1 MRDVRTIAEHSVDLS
16 LIHRQSKVLDLGCRN
31 FSFANDILDYVD
43 EVYCVD
49 PDQSVNS
56 NYEKVVVL
64 NVAVTAESGYKD
76 YVKFGNGTGNYIRD
90 TEVVGRGDSM
100 QKVQCMTLD
109 AISNLFHVKKWD
121 LIKMD
126 IEGSEYEVLMNL
138 TQAPAR
144 QISVEF
150 HQHTAKKKSAEY
162 LQKLMMH
169 LNQWYDIYNFNLTEA
184 HGCGLNYW
192 DVLLIEKE

>member
-1 MRDVRTIAEHSVDLS
+1 MIDISIIAEHSVNIFGLK
-16 LIHRQSKVLDLGCRN
+16 RTSKVLDLGCRN
-31 FSFANDILDYVD
+31 FSFANAILHYVD
-43 EVYCVD
+43 EVFCVD
-49 PDQSVNS
+49 PDPGVSTTD
-56 NYEKVVVL
+56 ERFEVL
-64 NVAVTAESGYKD
+64 NVAICAESGYKD

-90 TEVVGRGDSM
+90 TEVIGKGQSM
-100 QKVQCMTLD
+100 QKVQCMTLE
-109 AISNLFHVKKWD
+109 AISNLFHVKKWE

-126 IEGSEYEVLMNL
+126 IEGSEYEVLMSL

-150 HQHTAKKKSAEY
+150 HQHTAKKKTPEQI
-162 LQKLMMH
+162 QKLIFH
-169 LNQWYDIYNFNLTEA
+169 LSQWYTIYNFNLTEA